1 MCCSSPNAK
10 LSLQCH
16 WRWFQSPTWFGWFGW
31 FALGLLPRPSSPAPD
46 KCLEYLKSWG
56 TQRWPGTPP
65 ESSWDYTPMKMDGLY
80 MVSTGKSQ
88 SRMDDHIWDT
98 PMDTPSYRTPRV
110 IFPGRAQKLQPLGSH
125 QNSWHTNINVHLLH
139 ESSTSFKT
147 SPNLGIP
154 FMEHSQWEF
163 QDPKMEVPAIRPI
176 FPGYASG
183 DISPISMAW
192 NMVPNVPPWLRI
204 LEFPPTFWIL
214 RSWLYLLRLWIL
226 PECARCSDGCRV
238 DTMLSPV
245 SWSSDQQST
254 LLVMFQ
260 YVPY

>member
-1 MCCSSPNAK
+1 MD
-10 LSLQCH
+10 
-16 WRWFQSPTWFGWFGW
+16 
-31 FALGLLPRPSSPAPD
+31 GLLWV
-46 KCLEYLKSWG
+46 CYLDPPVRSRQMLRVPKIMRYSKVAIL
-56 TQRWPGTPP
+56 TPP

-88 SRMDDHIWDT
+88 EWMITFGIPPWIPPVIEP
-98 PMDTPSYRTPRV
+98 PM

-183 DISPISMAW
+183 DISPISMA
-192 NMVPNVPPWLRI
+192 
-204 LEFPPTFWIL
+204 
-214 RSWLYLLRLWIL
+214 
-226 PECARCSDGCRV
+226 
-238 DTMLSPV
+238 
-245 SWSSDQQST
+245 
-254 LLVMFQ
+254 
-260 YVPY
+260 